1 MFRRYTNQTIAIL
14 LLPLLLG
21 FSFQWAL
28 EVFHPIEEGIAPSHQ
43 HDGSGNVVHATHDRS
58 AGHAPHACPHS
69 GAFAQIGLLAS
80 NFSDSQLWATAP
92 LFPDTPLVRYASNVF
107 QRGPPRA

>member
-1 MFRRYTNQTIAIL
+1 MFWRDTNQKIAIL
-14 LLPLLLG
+14 LLPLLRG
-21 FSFQWAL
+21 FSFQSAL

-43 HDGSGNVVHATHDRS
+43 HEGSGNVVHAAPDRGT
-58 AGHAPHACPHS
+58 GHAPHACAHS
-69 GAFAQIGLLAS
+69 GAFAQIGLRGS
-80 NFSDSQLWATAP
+80 NLSDSPLCATAP

>member
-1 MFRRYTNQTIAIL
+1 MFWRDTNQKIAIL

-43 HDGSGNVVHATHDRS
+43 HEGNGNVVHATRERS

-69 GAFAQIGLLAS
+69 GAFAQIGLVGS
-80 NFSDSQLWATAP
+80 TFSDRPLCATAP